1 MQKSAIHLFPQ
12 VTLIPHYLVAE
23 HPKKYSNFDNMKIP
37 VIFFTWL
44 FLSGFASVALAQ
56 KAKVLKPTVS
66 TLKSPDFEVGS
77 GIKEPKGERKDWL
90 QIDVAFQLD
99 SSSRED
105 FVEAVEVR
113 FFVLPKTAQ
122 PKFKKLYTAVVNHVD
137 LLKNETLRSS
147 VFLSPNSLARIY
159 GKGKKPNPRDLAV
172 AVEIHAGQIIGGEV
186 TEGKTSKWWQKSDVP
201 TDSSMLRPKSK
212 TPFAYLWFDSYAETR
227 D

>member
-1 MQKSAIHLFPQ
+1 MFPQ

-44 FLSGFASVALAQ
+44 FLSGFASVAFAQ

-66 TLKSPDFEVGS
+66 TVKSPDFEVGS

-105 FVEAVEVR
+105 FVEAIEVR

>member
-1 MQKSAIHLFPQ
+1 
-12 VTLIPHYLVAE
+12 
-23 HPKKYSNFDNMKIP
+23 MKIP
-37 VIFFTWL
+37 VIFSTWL
-44 FLSGFASVALAQ
+44 FLSVFASVAFAQ

-105 FVEAVEVR
+105 FVEAIEVR

-186 TEGKTSKWWQKSDVP
+186 TEGKTSKWWQKADVP

>member
-1 MQKSAIHLFPQ
+1 MYKRQ
-12 VTLIPHYLVAE
+12 V
-23 HPKKYSNFDNMKIP
+23 
-37 VIFFTWL
+37 
-44 FLSGFASVALAQ
+44 FASVAFAQ

-66 TLKSPDFEVGS
+66 TVKSPDFEVGS

-105 FVEAVEVR
+105 FVEAIEVR

>member
-1 MQKSAIHLFPQ
+1 MIYDLQQEFRNAMQEEEHQTSLLSMPNQLASKISQL
-12 VTLIPHYLVAE
+12 LVLMRT
-23 HPKKYSNFDNMKIP
+23 KN
-37 VIFFTWL
+37 
-44 FLSGFASVALAQ
+44 
-56 KAKVLKPTVS
+56 
-66 TLKSPDFEVGS
+66 
-77 GIKEPKGERKDWL
+77 R
-90 QIDVAFQLD
+90 VAFQLD

-159 GKGKKPNPRDLAV
+159 GKGKKANPRDLAV

>member
-1 MQKSAIHLFPQ
+1 
-12 VTLIPHYLVAE
+12 
-23 HPKKYSNFDNMKIP
+23 MKIP

-44 FLSGFASVALAQ
+44 FLSVFASVAFAQ

-66 TLKSPDFEVGS
+66 AVKSPDFEVGS

-105 FVEAVEVR
+105 FVEAIEVR

-186 TEGKTSKWWQKSDVP
+186 TEGETSKWWQKSDVP

>member
-1 MQKSAIHLFPQ
+1 MCIR
-12 VTLIPHYLVAE
+12 
-23 HPKKYSNFDNMKIP
+23 DR
-37 VIFFTWL
+37 
-44 FLSGFASVALAQ
+44 
-56 KAKVLKPTVS
+56 
-66 TLKSPDFEVGS
+66 KSPDFEVGS

-105 FVEAVEVR
+105 FVEAIEVR

-212 TPFAYLWFDSYAETR
+212 TPFAYLWFDSYAAVSYTHLTLPTIYSV
-227 D
+227 

>member
-1 MQKSAIHLFPQ
+1 
-12 VTLIPHYLVAE
+12 
-23 HPKKYSNFDNMKIP
+23 MKIP

-44 FLSGFASVALAQ
+44 FFSVFASVAFAQ

-66 TLKSPDFEVGS
+66 AVKSPDFEVGS

-105 FVEAVEVR
+105 FVEAIEVR

-172 AVEIHAGQIIGGEV
+172 AVEIHAGFGFL
-186 TEGKTSKWWQKSDVP
+186 P
-201 TDSSMLRPKSK
+201 LP
-212 TPFAYLWFDSYAETR
+212 
-227 D
+227 

>member
-1 MQKSAIHLFPQ
+1 
-12 VTLIPHYLVAE
+12 
-23 HPKKYSNFDNMKIP
+23 MKIP

-44 FLSGFASVALAQ
+44 FLSVFASVAFAQ

-66 TLKSPDFEVGS
+66 TVKSPDFEVGS

-105 FVEAVEVR
+105 FVEAIEVR

-172 AVEIHAGQIIGGEV
+172 AVEIHAGKIIGGAV
-186 TEGKTSKWWQKSDVP
+186 TEGESSKWWQKSDVG